1 MLLGSLYIAQSA
13 GKGKG
18 IFTSERIDAGTLIE
32 IAPVIVLPS
41 KDCTLIDQSFLY
53 NYYFLWG
60 DAHEHYAI
68 CLGYGSLYN
77 HSYSPNCIYET
88 YYADELIHFI
98 SIKDIEE
105 GEELTVNYNH
115 DPNDQKPVWFDN
127 GV

>member
-1 MLLGSLYIAQSA
+1 MLLSSLYIAQSH

-18 IFTSERIDAGTLIE
+18 IFTNEPITAGTLIE
-32 IAPVIVLPS
+32 IAPVIVLPE
-41 KDCTLIDQSFLY
+41 KDSALIDQSFLY

-60 DAHEHYAI
+60 DEHKGYAI

-88 YYADELIHFI
+88 YYEDEAIHFI
-98 SIKDIEE
+98 TIKNIAA

-115 DPNDQKPVWFDN
+115 DPDDQKRVWFDN